1 VLKNEGD
8 GDSQIKPLPEDAS
21 GPRENRLL
29 ARLPQHEYDR
39 LAPLLTEVSFGF
51 KESLFE
57 SGQRLDSVYFPV
69 SGVFSF
75 LAELSGKKRVAVY
88 LGGNEGLVGL
98 PVLLGIDRSPV
109 RALAQAPG
117 RAWRMNV
124 DDLNEEVK
132 RGGALKDLLFQHAGH
147 ILTRLVQSVAC
158 AGSHPLDKRCCRW
171 LLMLHDRVRESQ
183 FQLTQVDLA
192 EMLGA
197 RRASVT
203 EIAGALQK
211 AGLIHYTRGR
221 ITILDRKAL
230 ENAACECYRLDRL

>member
-1 VLKNEGD
+1 MLKNEGD
-8 GDSQIKPLPEDAS
+8 KDSRIRPLLGDAS
-21 GPRENRLL
+21 GARANSLL
-29 ARLPQHEYDR
+29 ARLPEREYDR
-39 LAPLLTEVSFGF
+39 LAPLLTRVSFGF

-57 SGQRLDSVYFPV
+57 SGQPLDRVYFPV
-69 SGVFSF
+69 SGVISF
-75 LAELSGKKRVAVY
+75 LAELAGKKRVAVY
-88 LGGNEGLVGL
+88 LGGSEGLVGL

-109 RALAQAPG
+109 RALAQSPG
-117 RAWRMNV
+117 KAWRMSV
-124 DDLNEEVK
+124 DDFNEEIK
-132 RGGALKDLLFQHAGH
+132 RGGALKDLLIQHAGH

-171 LLMLHDRVRESQ
+171 LLMLHDRLLESQ

-203 EIAGALQK
+203 EIAGALQRT
-211 AGLIHYTRGR
+211 GLIHYTRGR

-230 ENAACECYRLDRL
+230 ENAACECYQLDRL